1 MNNDQSSIH
10 PVTDIVED
18 RMRRAFAGEDVGP
31 TSGLTYGQYFPA
43 PTEDETRMAID
54 RTNYERGRDAEREAC
69 AQLADMFDTGKYYTE
84 DARARAIA
92 AAIRARSQESP
103 R

>member
-1 MNNDQSSIH
+1 
-10 PVTDIVED
+10 
-18 RMRRAFAGEDVGP
+18 
-31 TSGLTYGQYFPA
+31 
-43 PTEDETRMAID
+43 MAIA